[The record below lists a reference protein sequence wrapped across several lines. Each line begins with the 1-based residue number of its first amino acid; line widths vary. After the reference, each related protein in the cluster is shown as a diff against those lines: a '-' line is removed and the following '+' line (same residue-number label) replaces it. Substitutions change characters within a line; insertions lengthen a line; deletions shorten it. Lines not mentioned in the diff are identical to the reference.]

1 MIALAAGLTPRQ
13 DSYATVHYTS
23 QTTPEP
29 AMMNEVQMN
38 EMTATQTQVQLQES
52 TVDYINQL
60 VEDSYHDGDIYAF
73 IEEFG
78 EEAFVNHYELYV
90 HLGEKFNYAPVDA
103 FIQEFEV
110 DLLPHFEDAF
120 VGDYDSEEQFVESY
134 IYDVSAAAEIA
145 SWIVIDYTQTWES
158 SLQYDF
164 VFNNGYVFNR
174 NF

>member
-13 DSYATVHYTS
+13 DSYGTVHYTP

-38 EMTATQTQVQLQES
+38 EMTTQTQVQLQES

-73 IEEFG
+73 IQEFG
-78 EEAFVNHYELYV
+78 EEAFVNHYEEYV
-90 HLGEKFNYAPVDA
+90 RLGESVNYQVVDA
-103 FIQEFEV
+103 FIQEFGVENLSSF
-110 DLLPHFEDAF
+110 DDAYY
-120 VGDYDSEEQFVESY
+120 GDYDSEEQFVESY
-134 IYDVSAAAEIA
+134 IDEHSAAARIEP
-145 SWIVIDYTQTWES
+145 WIVIDYTQTWES